1 MKNENDL
8 VTRKNTKIRS
18 LHEKIKDENIGIEVI
33 AIVNDKYASI

>member
-1 MKNENDL
+1 MKMIWLQE
-8 VTRKNTKIRS
+8 RIRKIRS